1 MISGRCLCGTVV
13 FKLAQQP
20 SHFYRCHCSLCRR
33 QTGTGHNLATLVHAD
48 QFSWLAG
55 EADISS
61 WRRPQGYRNDFCR
74 HCGSTVPNL
83 LRGRPLIWLPIGL
96 LDEDLALQCAGDF
109 CLEDAMSWDVHE
121 VKNGYPHAPDSLD
134 ALLLALNGDK

>member
-1 MISGRCLCGTVV
+1 MPIS
-13 FKLAQQP
+13 
-20 SHFYRCHCSLCRR
+20 
-33 QTGTGHNLATLVHAD
+33 
-48 QFSWLAG
+48 LAG
-55 EADISS
+55 WPVKPISAVGVA
-61 WRRPQGYRNDFCR
+61 RRDDFCR

>member
-55 EADISS
+55 EAVLAVGVA
-61 WRRPQGYRNDFCR
+61 RRDTVMTSAGTVARRCR
-74 HCGSTVPNL
+74 TC
-83 LRGRPLIWLPIGL
+83 
-96 LDEDLALQCAGDF
+96 CA
-109 CLEDAMSWDVHE
+109 A
-121 VKNGYPHAPDSLD
+121 AP
-134 ALLLALNGDK
+134 